1 MAHHPTQHANGP
13 PPQDA
18 RYRYAVSKRTS
29 QKHDTKDILLITD
42 IPKDIRLCLALDST
56 KWSIFRNAETT
67 LKSIVLHLHCMATTI
82 IHHTQAQQQQRQWP
96 AYNNSNEISDPYD
109 RPYQPRHHAPGGQG
123 EPTEQE
129 HVYHQRQL
137 QQTQAQQEQQPQQN
151 FPTPVVKGPIEETS
165 KTKTRGKGKPKTF
178 FKVTDTLP
186 SNGQESAENLQL
198 SHMLPSAST
207 LDTLHE
213 SDLTPREDRGSSKT
227 PTARKG
233 KVASVDSTTSDKHR
247 AVKREESSGASSMS
261 TPKILNE
268 KTGTE
273 SLLFGSG
280 MILVKKL
287 PDASMSGGGQAS
299 GSNEPI
305 RPFPP
310 AQLSMRGG
318 HGALGQSDTSLQPG
332 NASDPPTPALK
343 GKRSKA
349 SLNQD
354 SEAASTETGSMS
366 SPPPPPPPAARGK
379 AANRARKGVSVS
391 SDADIERSNQITRN
405 AAGSTGPAWM
415 TAALNSNSSTSTSA
429 ITNGIRRRPP
439 LPQPQP
445 SEADKRK
452 PKRIKIEY
460 RDDEQGQGS
469 SSAVTG
475 PGAISVD
482 KKKKKDSKISDSA
495 SQPRQRDNVGKGQ
508 GEFDRDASGDSRKY
522 VDNRLVEDGHERD
535 HEDNLDDDETLEED
549 EVMEEGE
556 RDQSTA
562 DIAPGS
568 LKRRSPEDEDDDYP
582 DGDGSTVGGNTGRKQ
597 GSRRGRAA
605 GTGVN
610 GKSKSTSSH
619 SGSVATNGAMDQ
631 GAVSLSKK
639 ATPSLSRT
647 ESASEGDQSKTN
659 DAPTPASDDGDV
671 SKIKGKKKAKK
682 SKIEREDSETE
693 IEYLPMEDDIR
704 CPNMFGLEGL
714 EYGLEKE
721 SSDNEGEDDE
731 EDDDDDDG
739 DAKSE
744 QQGDG
749 KVGSDPG
756 SSKKGNKSASASATA
771 TPTDAEDPIHAQ
783 GRQWVK
789 KLSMPEEAWVE
800 SFNTYER
807 VKRLKELKNRQPVR
821 KREAILAA
829 ILYIVCRNLGSPRT
843 FSEIC
848 TASGVKRGDIGSYY
862 RLMLKVLEPTA
873 NPNASARDTD
883 AEAFMTRWCESLSLP
898 PQVRPAAVHVF
909 SQANTLNLTS
919 GKCPSSVGA
928 AAIYLC
934 IYSWNDARRVAHC
947 QKYQCPGCWRGIP
960 SCSLASHNA
969 AATLANGSAPVC
981 TPTMASHDH
990 PDAEADA
997 RWIRK
1002 EHKDVANAVGVVSAT
1017 LMGCFKNLAP
1027 DRARLIPEEFLKVA
1041 LEDE

>member
-1 MAHHPTQHANGP
+1 
-13 PPQDA
+13 
-18 RYRYAVSKRTS
+18 
-29 QKHDTKDILLITD
+29 
-42 IPKDIRLCLALDST
+42 
-56 KWSIFRNAETT
+56 
-67 LKSIVLHLHCMATTI
+67 
-82 IHHTQAQQQQRQWP
+82 
-96 AYNNSNEISDPYD
+96 
-109 RPYQPRHHAPGGQG
+109 
-123 EPTEQE
+123 
-129 HVYHQRQL
+129 
-137 QQTQAQQEQQPQQN
+137 
-151 FPTPVVKGPIEETS
+151 
-165 KTKTRGKGKPKTF
+165 
-178 FKVTDTLP
+178 
-186 SNGQESAENLQL
+186 
-198 SHMLPSAST
+198 
-207 LDTLHE
+207 
-213 SDLTPREDRGSSKT
+213 
-227 PTARKG
+227 
-233 KVASVDSTTSDKHR
+233 
-247 AVKREESSGASSMS
+247 MS
-261 TPKILNE
+261 TPRILNE
-268 KTGTE
+268 KAGTE

-287 PDASMSGGGQAS
+287 PDASMSGGGQVS
-299 GSNEPI
+299 GLSEPT

-310 AQLSMRGG
+310 TQLSMRGG
-318 HGALGQSDTSLQPG
+318 HGALGQSDTSSQPG
-332 NASDPPTPALK
+332 NASDPPTPTLK

-354 SEAASTETGSMS
+354 SEVTSTETGSMS

-379 AANRARKGVSVS
+379 AANRARKGMSVS

-405 AAGSTGPAWM
+405 AAGSAGPAWM
-415 TAALNSNSSTSTSA
+415 TAALNSSSSTSTSTA
-429 ITNGIRRRPP
+429 TNGIRRRPP

-460 RDDEQGQGS
+460 KDDEQVHGSSSTVTGQGS
-469 SSAVTG
+469 SS
-475 PGAISVD
+475 VD
-482 KKKKKDSKISDSA
+482 KRKKKDSKNGIDSA
-495 SQPRQRDNVGKGQ
+495 NQPPPPDNVSKGQ
-508 GEFDRDASGDSRKY
+508 GELGRDTFRDSRKR
-522 VDNRLVEDGHERD
+522 VDNRTVEDGDERD
-535 HEDNLDDDETLEED
+535 HEDNLDDDEALEED

-556 RDQSTA
+556 RDQGAA
-562 DIAPGS
+562 DIVPGS

-582 DGDGSTVGGNTGRKQ
+582 EADGSTAGGNTGRKQ
-597 GSRRGRAA
+597 GGRRGRAT
-605 GTGVN
+605 GTGMN
-610 GKSKSTSSH
+610 GKGKSTPSH
-619 SGSVATNGAMDQ
+619 SGPVATNGAMNH
-631 GAVSLSKK
+631 GAVSSSKK
-639 ATPSLSRT
+639 MTPSLSRT
-647 ESASEGDQSKTN
+647 ESASEVDQSKIA
-659 DAPTPASDDGDV
+659 DAPTPASDEGDV
-671 SKIKGKKKAKK
+671 SKVKAKKKAKK

-731 EDDDDDDG
+731 DDDDDEDG

-749 KVGSDPG
+749 KSGSEPS
-756 SSKKGNKSASASATA
+756 SSKKGNKTASATA

-947 QKYQCPGCWRGIP
+947 KRYQCPGCWRGIP

-981 TPTMASHDH
+981 TPTVAPHDH

-1027 DRARLIPEEFLKVA
+1027 DRARLIPEEFLRVA

>member
-1 MAHHPTQHANGP
+1 MGG
-13 PPQDA
+13 
-18 RYRYAVSKRTS
+18 
-29 QKHDTKDILLITD
+29 
-42 IPKDIRLCLALDST
+42 
-56 KWSIFRNAETT
+56 
-67 LKSIVLHLHCMATTI
+67 
-82 IHHTQAQQQQRQWP
+82 
-96 AYNNSNEISDPYD
+96 PYD
-109 RPYQPRHHAPGGQG
+109 RSFQPRHHAPGGQG
-123 EPTEQE
+123 ESTEQE

-137 QQTQAQQEQQPQQN
+137 QQTLAQQQQQQQQQQPQQT
-151 FPTPVVKGPIEETS
+151 FPGPAAKGPVEESS
-165 KTKTRGKGKPKTF
+165 KAKTRGKGKPKTF
-178 FKVTDTLP
+178 FKVTDTTP
-186 SNGQESAENLQL
+186 SNGKDGAENSQF
-198 SHMLPSAST
+198 MLPSAPTS
-207 LDTLHE
+207 DALHE
-213 SDLTPREDRGSSKT
+213 SEPTTREDQGPGKT

-233 KVASVDSTTSDKHR
+233 KGANVDTTTSDKHHR
-247 AVKREESSGASSMS
+247 TVKREESSGASSMS
-261 TPKILNE
+261 STPRMLNE
-268 KTGTE
+268 KAGTE

-287 PDASMSGGGQAS
+287 PDASLSGGGQTS
-299 GSNEPI
+299 SNEPT

-310 AQLSMRGG
+310 TQLSMRGG
-318 HGALGQSDTSLQPG
+318 HGALGQSDTSSQPG
-332 NASDPPTPALK
+332 NANDPPTPALK

-354 SEAASTETGSMS
+354 SEATAAETGSMS

-379 AANRARKGVSVS
+379 AANRTRKGMSVS
-391 SDADIERSNQITRN
+391 SDADIERSNQITRA

-415 TAALNSNSSTSTSA
+415 TAALNSSSSTSTTSV
-429 ITNGIRRRPP
+429 TNGIRRRPP

-460 RDDEQGQGS
+460 KDDDQVQGS
-469 SSAVTG
+469 SSTVTG
-475 PGAISVD
+475 TGGTGSVD
-482 KKKKKDSKISDSA
+482 KKKKKESKHGDSESH
-495 SQPRQRDNVGKGQ
+495 QPRPRDASKGQ
-508 GEFDRDASGDSRKY
+508 GEFGRDASGDGRKRM
-522 VDNRLVEDGHERD
+522 DNRPVEDGD

-556 RDQSTA
+556 RDQSTS
-562 DIAPGS
+562 DVVPGS

-582 DGDGSTVGGNTGRKQ
+582 EGDGGSTVGGHSGRKQ
-597 GSRRGRAA
+597 GGRRGGRAA
-605 GTGVN
+605 GTGMN
-610 GKSKSTSSH
+610 GKGKSASSPG
-619 SGSVATNGAMDQ
+619 SSVATNGAMDH
-631 GAVSLSKK
+631 GTASLSKK
-639 ATPSLSRT
+639 LAPSSRT
-647 ESASEGDQSKTN
+647 ESASEGDQSKTT
-659 DAPTPASDDGDV
+659 DAPTPASDEGDV
-671 SKIKGKKKAKK
+671 SKVKGKRKAKK

-721 SSDNEGEDDE
+721 SSDTEGEDDE
-731 EDDDDDDG
+731 EDEDDEDG

-749 KVGSDPG
+749 KAGSGPG
-756 SSKKGNKSASASATA
+756 SSKKGNKSASASVTA
-771 TPTDAEDPIHAQ
+771 APTDAEDPIHAQ

-789 KLSMPEEAWVE
+789 KLTMPEDAWVE

-829 ILYIVCRNLGSPRT
+829 ILYIVCRTLGSPRT

-862 RLMLKVLEPTA
+862 RLMLKVLEPNA

-883 AEAFMTRWCESLSLP
+883 AEAFM
-898 PQVRPAAVHVF
+898 VRPAAVHVF

-947 QKYQCPGCWRGIP
+947 QRYQCPGCWRGIP

-981 TPTMASHDH
+981 TPTMAPHDH
-990 PDAEADA
+990 PDAEDDA

-1041 LEDE
+1041 LKDE

>member
-1 MAHHPTQHANGP
+1 MPGPGYNQMEQLQERRDDSQMNNAPPLHGDHHHPSHPG
-13 PPQDA
+13 
-18 RYRYAVSKRTS
+18 Y
-29 QKHDTKDILLITD
+29 I
-42 IPKDIRLCLALDST
+42 
-56 KWSIFRNAETT
+56 
-67 LKSIVLHLHCMATTI
+67 
-82 IHHTQAQQQQRQWP
+82 QAQQQQRQWP
-96 AYNNSNEISDPYD
+96 AYNNSNEMGGPYE
-109 RPYQPRHHAPGGQG
+109 RSFQPSHAPAGQG
-123 EPTEQE
+123 ESAEQE
-129 HVYHQRQL
+129 HIYHQRSL
-137 QQTQAQQEQQPQQN
+137 QQTQAQQQQQQSQQN
-151 FPTPVVKGPIEETS
+151 FPGPAAKGPVEESS
-165 KTKTRGKGKPKTF
+165 KAKTRGRGKPKTF
-178 FKVTDTLP
+178 FKVNDTTP
-186 SNGQESAENLQL
+186 SNGQDSTENAQFV
-198 SHMLPSAST
+198 LPSAST
-207 LDTLHE
+207 SDTVHE
-213 SDLTPREDRGSSKT
+213 SEPTQREDQGPVKT
-227 PTARKG
+227 PAARKG
-233 KVASVDSTTSDKHR
+233 KGASVDSTTSDKHR
-247 AVKREESSGASSMS
+247 AIKREESSGASGMS
-261 TPKILNE
+261 TPRILNE
-268 KTGTE
+268 KAGTE

-287 PDASMSGGGQAS
+287 PDASLGGGGQTS
-299 GSNEPI
+299 GSNEPA

-310 AQLSMRGG
+310 TQLSMRGG
-318 HGALGQSDTSLQPG
+318 HGALGQSDTSSQPG
-332 NASDPPTPALK
+332 NASEPPTPALK

-354 SEAASTETGSMS
+354 SETAAAETGSMS

-379 AANRARKGVSVS
+379 AANRARKGMSVS
-391 SDADIERSNQITRN
+391 SDADIERSNQITR

-415 TAALNSNSSTSTSA
+415 TAALNSSSSTSTSA
-429 ITNGIRRRPP
+429 TNGIRRRPP

-460 RDDEQGQGS
+460 KDDDQFQGS
-469 SSAVTG
+469 SSTVA
-475 PGAISVD
+475 ASSVD
-482 KKKKKDSKISDSA
+482 KKKKKDSKSGDFDGQSR
-495 SQPRQRDNVGKGQ
+495 PRDANKGQ
-508 GEFDRDASGDSRKY
+508 GEFTRDASGDGRKRM
-522 VDNRLVEDGHERD
+522 DNRSVEDGHVRD
-535 HEDNLDDDETLEED
+535 HEDNMDDDETLEED

-556 RDQSTA
+556 RDHSTA
-562 DIAPGS
+562 DIVPGS
-568 LKRRSPEDEDDDYP
+568 LKRRSPEDEDDDFP
-582 DGDGSTVGGNTGRKQ
+582 EGEGSTVGGHSSRKQ
-597 GSRRGRAA
+597 GGRRDGRAA
-605 GTGVN
+605 GAGMN
-610 GKSKSTSSH
+610 GKGKSTPSH
-619 SGSVATNGAMDQ
+619 SGSVATNGATDH

-639 ATPSLSRT
+639 VAPSLSRT
-647 ESASEGDQSKTN
+647 ESASEGDQSKTT
-659 DAPTPASDDGDV
+659 DAPTPASDEGDV
-671 SKIKGKKKAKK
+671 SKVKGKRKAKK
-682 SKIEREDSETE
+682 SKIERDDSETE
-693 IEYLPMEDDIR
+693 IEYLPMEDHIQ

-721 SSDNEGEDDE
+721 SSDTEGDDDE
-731 EDDDDDDG
+731 EDDDDEDG

-744 QQGDG
+744 QQSDG
-749 KVGSDPG
+749 KAGSGPG
-756 SSKKGNKSASASATA
+756 SSKKGSKSAAASATA

-789 KLSMPEEAWVE
+789 KLTMPEDAWIE

-934 IYSWNDARRVAHC
+934 IYSWNDARRIAHC
-947 QKYQCPGCWRGIP
+947 QRYQCPGCWRGIP

-969 AATLANGSAPVC
+969 AASLANGSAPVC
-981 TPTMASHDH
+981 TPTMAPHDH
-990 PDAEADA
+990 PDAEDDA

-1041 LEDE
+1041 LADE